1 MDVNFELYKVF
12 YHVSKTLSFSE
23 AASHLYISQ
32 SAVSQSIRLLE
43 EKLGCQ
49 LFFRNTKKVKP
60 TKEGEVLFTHIEQ
73 AYNFIKAGERTLE
86 GMHDLTRGEIRIG
99 ATDTICKYYLMP
111 YLKKFNELYPQVK
124 IHITNRTSPR
134 CIELLKNGSVDIA
147 IINLPQDSGYKNIDL
162 RPTQVVKDIFIGG
175 TNYRHLEGRK
185 VNLKE
190 LEAYPLLVLEKGTVT
205 RDFFDKMLAKNNVKK
220 QPDVELGSVS
230 LLVEMAAINLGI
242 AFVPN
247 DTIKESLEQNDIFI
261 LDLEEDVP
269 ERYIGIATHANIP
282 MSMSSVKFIELI
294 TESVEAEQ
302 ALI

>member
-32 SAVSQSIRLLE
+32 SAVSQSIKLLE
-43 EKLGCQ
+43 EKIGCQ

-86 GMHDLTRGEIRIG
+86 SMNNLTQGEIRIG

-147 IINLPQDSGYKNIDL
+147 VINIPQDLGYKNIDL
-162 RPTQVVKDIFIGG
+162 RPTQLVKDVFIGG
-175 TNYRHLEGRK
+175 MHYSKLNGRK

-190 LEAYPLLVLEKGTVT
+190 LETYPLLVLEKGTVT
-205 RDFFDKMLAKNNVKK
+205 REFFDKMMTENNVKK

-247 DTIKESLEQNDIFI
+247 VSINKGIEQNELFV
-261 LDLEEDVP
+261 LDLEEEVP
-269 ERYIGIATHANIP
+269 ERYIGIATHSNIP
-282 MSMSSVKFIELI
+282 MPVSAIKFIELI
-294 TESVEAEQ
+294 TAED
-302 ALI
+302 

>member
-1 MDVNFELYKVF
+1 MDINFELYKVF

-49 LFFRNTKKVKP
+49 LFFRNTKKVKL
-60 TKEGEVLFTHIEQ
+60 TKEGEVLYTHIEQ
-73 AYNFIKAGERTLE
+73 AFNFIKSGERTLE
-86 GMHDLTRGEIRIG
+86 SMHNLTRGEIRIG

-111 YLKKFNELYPQVK
+111 YFKKFNELFPQVK
-124 IHITNRTSPR
+124 IHITNRTSLR

-147 IINLPQDSGYKNIDL
+147 VINLPHDCGYKNIDL
-162 RPTQVVKDIFIGG
+162 RPTRIVKDVFVGG
-175 TNYRHLEGRK
+175 NSYSHLRDRK
-185 VNLKE
+185 VKLKE
-190 LEAYPLLVLEKGTVT
+190 LEDYPLLVLEKGTVT
-205 RDFFDKMLAKNNVKK
+205 REFFDTLLTKNGVKK

-247 DTIKESLEQNDIFI
+247 DTISKSVEQNDVFI
-261 LDLEEDVP
+261 LDLEEELP
-269 ERYIGIATHANIP
+269 ERYIGIATHTNIP
-282 MSMSSVKFIELI
+282 MSMSAIKFIELL
-294 TESVEAEQ
+294 TETN
-302 ALI
+302 I